1 MQTFSKLTA
10 LWNKQNRSVA
20 ASEKIKDALGML
32 LVTPGESRWNSVYDA
47 LCKVHSILC
56 VPETEIKFD
65 KLCDELT
72 IKRLQPLQKTF
83 VKEYVAVMKPVCCG
97 LDVLQGETA
106 VGLGFLL
113 PTLSV
118 MKSQLSSLL
127 DANNVNDRLTVCE
140 PLASCLVNAING
152 RFEGMFTNPDAQ
164 LAAVV
169 HPKFKFDWIDNVYER
184 SQLTDILKRRVSS
197 LASSPTSE
205 DGQSS
210 SVTAVRTETFIQ
222 LQPVDFFVGLSA
234 RRQRNAGPLDVNQ
247 EVDKY
252 LADSSDTCLLY
263 TSPSPRDGL
272 LSRMPSSA

>member
-1 MQTFSKLTA
+1 
-10 LWNKQNRSVA
+10 
-20 ASEKIKDALGML
+20 
-32 LVTPGESRWNSVYDA
+32 
-47 LCKVHSILC
+47 
-56 VPETEIKFD
+56 
-65 KLCDELT
+65 
-72 IKRLQPLQKTF
+72 
-83 VKEYVAVMKPVCCG
+83 MKPVCCG

-210 SVTAVRTETFIQ
+210 SVTAVRTETSIQ
-222 LQPVDFFVGLSA
+222 LQPVDFFAGLSA

-252 LADSSDTCLLY
+252 LADSSDTL
-263 TSPSPRDGL
+263 TSLDSYPHVRQLFIVLNTGL
-272 LSRMPSSA
+272 PSSAAVERLFSLGGRVFSPLRSRLTSAHFEMLTFLRLAKW